1 MRLFNMFAT
10 AAILAMPVLANPVW
24 AEESHGVISVTGE
37 GQVAAVPDMAT
48 LTLGVTVNGDTAK
61 AALDANSAALAA
73 AIKRLKD
80 AGIEDRDIQTSGLS
94 LGPIYD
100 YSSSNGAPQTVLGY
114 SASNMVTVRVRAL
127 ETVGAVLDAAVTD
140 GANTLNGISFGL
152 ADPVPSTDGAR
163 KAAVVDARHKAEL
176 YAAAAGVKVGKVVSI
191 NENGGYAPP
200 MMMGGLS
207 EVTKDAVPVQAGELS
222 VGASVTVT
230 FELTE

>member
-10 AAILAMPVLANPVW
+10 ATFLAMPVLASPAW
-24 AEESHGVISVTGE
+24 AEESRSVISVTGE
-37 GQVAAVPDMAT
+37 GQVAAAPDMAT
-48 LTLGVTVNGDTAK
+48 LSLGVTVNGDTAK

-100 YSSSNGAPQTVLGY
+100 YSSSNGSPQQVLGY

-127 ETVGAVLDAAVTD
+127 DSVGAVLDAAVTD

-152 ADPVPSTDGAR
+152 ADPVPSTDEAR
-163 KAAVVDARHKAEL
+163 KAAVADARHKAEL

-200 MMMGGLS
+200 MMMAEAMAGKS
-207 EVTKDAVPVQAGELS
+207 AAVPVQAGELS
-222 VGASVTVT
+222 IVASVTVT

>member
-10 AAILAMPVLANPVW
+10 ATFLAMPVLANPVW

-48 LTLGVTVNGDTAK
+48 LTLGVMVNGDTAK

-100 YSSSNGAPQTVLGY
+100 YSSSNGSPQAVLGY

-127 ETVGAVLDAAVTD
+127 DSVGAVLDAAVTD

-152 ADPVPSTDGAR
+152 ADPVPSTDEAR

-200 MMMGGLS
+200 MMRAEAMAGKS
-207 EVTKDAVPVQAGELS
+207 DAVPVQAGELS
-222 VGASVTVT
+222 IGASVTVT